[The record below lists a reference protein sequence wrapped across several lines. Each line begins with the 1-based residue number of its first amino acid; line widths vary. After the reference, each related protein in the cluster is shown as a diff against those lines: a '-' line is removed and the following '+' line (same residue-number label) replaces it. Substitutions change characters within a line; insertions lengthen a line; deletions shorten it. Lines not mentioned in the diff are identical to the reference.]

1 LRANQGRASALADS
15 VHRLYE
21 RQEQLRRA
29 CDDIEAYQEDL
40 EADLA
45 TIEVRIYTRRQTG
58 PYMPV
63 LLVTL
68 LTLLTCVCVICYVL
82 RVVCPRRRSWRRSC
96 WHCATRT
103 PRRTTWTAK
112 KCARVMPS

>member
-1 LRANQGRASALADS
+1 MADG

-45 TIEVRIYTRRQTG
+45 TIEVRMYTDRQAR
-58 PYMPV
+58 
-63 LLVTL
+63 
-68 LTLLTCVCVICYVL
+68 TCPC
-82 RVVCPRRRSWRRSC
+82 SF
-96 WHCATRT
+96 
-103 PRRTTWTAK
+103 
-112 KCARVMPS
+112 

>member
-1 LRANQGRASALADS
+1 VALWDHQLRANQGRASALADN

-45 TIEVRIYTRRQTG
+45 TIEVRIYTQTDRPTHARR
-58 PYMPV
+58 
-63 LLVTL
+63 
-68 LTLLTCVCVICYVL
+68 C
-82 RVVCPRRRSWRRSC
+82 
-96 WHCATRT
+96 
-103 PRRTTWTAK
+103 
-112 KCARVMPS
+112 